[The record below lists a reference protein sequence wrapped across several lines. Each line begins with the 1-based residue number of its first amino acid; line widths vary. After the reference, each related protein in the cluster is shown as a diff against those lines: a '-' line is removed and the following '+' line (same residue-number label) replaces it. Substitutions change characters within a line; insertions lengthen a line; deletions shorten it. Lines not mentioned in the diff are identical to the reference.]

1 MDADCVW
8 ATVYVRF
15 LFSSPHSLCIFEGC
29 HHHHHHRFLLL
40 FSHIPPLSLSPV
52 VSTQYHINH
61 ETRKSEWYTIKVSD
75 FIDQKKEKKVG
86 INMSSILTPL
96 FRRSVMSSSSSLIGR
111 SSSTMNMWRNDVVSR
126 MGVSRYVPMNELA
139 TTSSS
144 TIALGAL
151 GFLSSI
157 WMIKRTYQ
165 PSVVRRKRKHGF
177 RKRMS
182 TVGGRR
188 VLARR
193 KAKGRN
199 GSLMG
204 SYHCIYTIRAIEK
217 QLTPTKLKHY

>member
-1 MDADCVW
+1 MDCIDCVLGDMC
-8 ATVYVRF
+8 TFV
-15 LFSSPHSLCIFEGC
+15 FSS
-29 HHHHHHRFLLL
+29 LLL
-40 FSHIPPLSLSPV
+40 IRCVFLRGVIIITIIDSSFFSLTSPLSLSPV

-61 ETRKSEWYTIKVSD
+61 ETRKSEWYTIEVSD

-111 SSSTMNMWRNDVVSR
+111 SSTMNMWRNDVVSR
-126 MGVSRYVPMNELA
+126 MSARYVPMNELA
-139 TTSSS
+139 STKTTTTS

-193 KAKGRN
+193 KAKGRKR
-199 GSLMG
+199 L
-204 SYHCIYTIRAIEK
+204 AA
-217 QLTPTKLKHY
+217 

>member
-1 MDADCVW
+1 MYRLFW
-8 ATVYVRF
+8 ATCVCVCCF
-15 LFSSPHSLCIFEGC
+15 LFSLPRTRCVYLRGVIIITIINFSSSLLSAAQ
-29 HHHHHHRFLLL
+29 HHNHDHLDRNQTKLYTLSSSQSFRF
-40 FSHIPPLSLSPV
+40 
-52 VSTQYHINH
+52 
-61 ETRKSEWYTIKVSD
+61 
-75 FIDQKKEKKVG
+75 DQKKSFG
-86 INMSSILTPL
+86 INMSSIVTPL
-96 FRRSVMSSSSSLIGR
+96 IRRSVMSSSSSLIGR
-111 SSSTMNMWRNDVVSR
+111 SSTMNMWRNDVVSR

-139 TTSSS
+139 STTTSTS

-193 KAKGRN
+193 KAKGRKR
-199 GSLMG
+199 L
-204 SYHCIYTIRAIEK
+204 AA
-217 QLTPTKLKHY
+217 

>member
-1 MDADCVW
+1 M
-8 ATVYVRF
+8 
-15 LFSSPHSLCIFEGC
+15 
-29 HHHHHHRFLLL
+29 
-40 FSHIPPLSLSPV
+40 
-52 VSTQYHINH
+52 
-61 ETRKSEWYTIKVSD
+61 
-75 FIDQKKEKKVG
+75 
-86 INMSSILTPL
+86 
-96 FRRSVMSSSSSLIGR
+96 
-111 SSSTMNMWRNDVVSR
+111 SR

-139 TTSSS
+139 STTTSTP

-193 KAKGRN
+193 KAKGRKR
-199 GSLMG
+199 L
-204 SYHCIYTIRAIEK
+204 AA
-217 QLTPTKLKHY
+217 

>member
-1 MDADCVW
+1 MCV
-8 ATVYVRF
+8 RSLFF
-15 LFSSPHSLCIFEGC
+15 LFSSSHTRCVYLRGVVIIITIINSSFFSLT
-29 HHHHHHRFLLL
+29 
-40 FSHIPPLSLSPV
+40 SPLSLSPV
-52 VSTQYHINH
+52 VSTQYHLNH
-61 ETRKSEWYTIKVSD
+61 ETRKSELYTIEVSD

-96 FRRSVMSSSSSLIGR
+96 IRRSVMSSSSSLIGR
-111 SSSTMNMWRNDVVSR
+111 SSTMNMWRNDVVSR

-139 TTSSS
+139 STTTSTS

-193 KAKGRN
+193 KAKGRKR
-199 GSLMG
+199 L
-204 SYHCIYTIRAIEK
+204 AA
-217 QLTPTKLKHY
+217 